1 MNIHDILG
9 DPAEKPLDHLVT
21 DGGFCGIFRKIGC
34 IGDSLSSGEFEAF
47 DENGVKTYHDMA
59 EYSWGQFLAR
69 MAGCT
74 VFNFSRGGM
83 TAKEYY
89 DSFAEENGFWD
100 KEKACQAYIIALGVN
115 DLLNQNMSLEAF
127 GDYYGAILSRLRQIS
142 PDARFFFMTMP
153 RSDTETPESIQK
165 KQGHADLLYT
175 MAKNCPNAYVLNFR
189 KYAPVYDDAFRK
201 AFYLGGH
208 MNPCGYLL
216 TAKMVASYV
225 DYIIRHDWDAFREV
239 AFIGTKL
246 RYSHP

>member
-1 MNIHDILG
+1 MNIHDLLG

-47 DENGVKTYHDMA
+47 DENGIKTYHDMM

-89 DSFAEENGFWD
+89 DSFAGENGFWD
-100 KEKACQAYIIALGVN
+100 EEKACQAYIIALGVN
-115 DLLNQNMSLEAF
+115 DLLNQNMSLEVF
-127 GDYYGAILSRLRQIS
+127 GDYYGAILQRLRQIS

-153 RSDTETPESIQK
+153 RSDTETPDSIRK

-175 MAKNCPNAYVLNFR
+175 MAENCPNAYVLDFW
-189 KYAPVYDDAFRK
+189 KYAPIYGDAFRK

-216 TAKMVASYV
+216 TAKMVASYI

-239 AFIGTKL
+239 AFIGTTL
-246 RYSHP
+246 RYSRP